1 MKTCVLLVLC
11 FCAASVGAQPAA
23 FMPFPMETTSSVTVH
38 TMPFTCQ
45 SAGYVVRTATGGG
58 QRAPSPSL
66 RRVEILTGAAV
77 PSYVPAV
84 SGDLNPFD
92 AQGTVVRRNG
102 PPTTGGTDPV
112 NPDIK
117 QPTPMGDALL
127 FLLALLGVY
136 GLFHYA
142 RRVGQL
148 CQTTNL
154 NTNL

>member
-1 MKTCVLLVLC
+1 MRTCIFVVLFCLC
-11 FCAASVGAQPAA
+11 GASIGAQPVA
-23 FMPFPMETTSSVTVH
+23 FMLSPMETTSSTIVC
-38 TMPFTCQ
+38 TMPFACQ
-45 SAGYVVRTATGGG
+45 SAGYVVRIPTWG
-58 QRAPSPSL
+58 QHTFSSSSSL
-66 RRVEILTGAAV
+66 PRVEIQIGAAV

-92 AQGTVVRRNG
+92 AQGTIVRRNG

-136 GLFHYA
+136 GLFLYIRRIGRKHNHVNKHY
-142 RRVGQL
+142 
-148 CQTTNL
+148 
-154 NTNL
+154 